1 MPKPKRQLSDEEV
14 VRMVQTNEIE
24 SFGILVKR
32 YQAKMLRY
40 ARKFLFNYHD
50 IEDLVQEVF
59 IKAYTNIQ
67 SFDASR
73 KFSAWL
79 YRIAHN
85 EFINAI
91 KKKGKEPVPFF
102 DLDVLLPRL
111 ISKDGAEKKT
121 NQREIRQM
129 IERSLDKLDFKYRE
143 PLILYYFEGLTYRE
157 IADVLRIPVATV
169 GVRLKRGRKI
179 IKSFCQKLGYQYEN

>member
-1 MPKPKRQLSDEEV
+1 MPKLKRQLTDEQV
-14 VRMVQTNEIE
+14 VRMVHSGKVE

-73 KFSAWL
+73 KFSSWL

-85 EFINAI
+85 QFINAI
-91 KKKGKEPVPFF
+91 KKKGKEAVPFF
-102 DLDVLLPRL
+102 DLDILLPRS
-111 ISKDGAEKKT
+111 ISKENADKNI
-121 NQREIRQM
+121 NQRELRQ
-129 IERSLDKLDFKYRE
+129 ILNKCLEKLDIKYRE
-143 PLILYYFEGLTYRE
+143 PLVLYYFEELSYKE
-157 IADVLRIPVATV
+157 ITDVLHIPMATV
-169 GVRLKRGRKI
+169 GIRLKRGKEI
-179 IKSFCQKLGYQYEN
+179 MKNLYEKY

>member
-1 MPKPKRQLSDEEV
+1 MPQPKRRLIDEEV
-14 VRMVQTNEIE
+14 VRMVQAGKIE

-40 ARKFLFNYHD
+40 ARRFLFNYHD

-67 SFDASR
+67 SFDASK

-91 KKKGKEPVPFF
+91 KKKGKEPMPFF
-102 DLDVLLPRL
+102 DLDILLPRL
-111 ISKDGAEKKT
+111 ASKDEADKKT
-121 NQREIRQM
+121 NQREICQM
-129 IERSLDKLDFKYRE
+129 IEQCLDKLDFKYRE
-143 PLILYYFEGLTYRE
+143 PLILYYFEELTYRE
-157 IADVLRIPVATV
+157 IADVLRIPVPTV
-169 GVRLKRGRKI
+169 GVRLKRAKKS
-179 IKSFCQKLGYQYEN
+179 IKSFCQKLGYRYEK